1 MVAEVLPGDKLNKIK
16 DGRYIKPYDNRMVK
30 EIYSKLNS
38 NIRFTFKVLEDA
50 TFNSENKAP
59 CEITMKD
66 IFAVQDKEKKE
77 IMSSL
82 TETQLRI
89 VSALLEYSELNQ
101 KELSSITKIGITNI
115 TTPVRK
121 LSDRGLVIERR
132 DKNDKRIKYIK
143 LSDNTYLKLFFSS
156 KEIEEKSGG

>member
-1 MVAEVLPGDKLNKIK
+1 MSKLNKIK

-89 VSALLEYSELNQ
+89 ESELLEDSINERLGGEEGFDESISKFIKIHEDKTHFVPIRYRVLCGFLQSLNIKFGNFIEILLTKIINNQ
-101 KELSSITKIGITNI
+101 K
-115 TTPVRK
+115 
-121 LSDRGLVIERR
+121 IE
-132 DKNDKRIKYIK
+132 N
-143 LSDNTYLKLFFSS
+143 F
-156 KEIEEKSGG
+156 EIVKDI